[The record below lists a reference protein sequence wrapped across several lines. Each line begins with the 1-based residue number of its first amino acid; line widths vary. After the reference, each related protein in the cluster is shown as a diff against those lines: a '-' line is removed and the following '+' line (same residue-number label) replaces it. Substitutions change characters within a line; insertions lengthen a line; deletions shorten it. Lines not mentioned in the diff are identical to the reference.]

1 MGKLVCCLLN
11 SHHIHFTLMLTL
23 STCRPQIIQQS
34 SNHLEPPWVIFRNWG
49 SMTTAFDL
57 VKERKNFLKRN
68 EGGKE
73 IVEAGLLKEKKWLV
87 KESFQKLSQ
96 NMSHWI
102 ASLSGSRALEGGTN
116 NNERNGGGRGMKK
129 YDGEHDLRKTETM
142 PTLVQSK
149 IVCSHF
155 SAIQPDL
162 DIKVGLSSRFC
173 RSSVMHWLQ
182 YFLHCEE
189 YRTSKT
195 KLFSDFFLALSQL
208 VNYEY
213 PRTQRTL
220 FMKLLRNV
228 SMW

>member
-1 MGKLVCCLLN
+1 MCWFEMGKLVCCLLN

-73 IVEAGLLKEKKWLV
+73 IVEAGLLKEKKWLE
-87 KESFQKLSQ
+87 KESFWKLSQ

-129 YDGEHDLRKTETM
+129 YDGEHDLRKTGTM
-142 PTLVQSK
+142 LIFVQSK
-149 IVCSHF
+149 IVS
-155 SAIQPDL
+155 SQP
-162 DIKVGLSSRFC
+162 SSLIWISWIMINIISC
-173 RSSVMHWLQ
+173 
-182 YFLHCEE
+182 YC
-189 YRTSKT
+189 
-195 KLFSDFFLALSQL
+195 
-208 VNYEY
+208 N
-213 PRTQRTL
+213 
-220 FMKLLRNV
+220 
-228 SMW
+228 